1 METKEVVIP
10 EISDEV
16 LAQRLKQ
23 IRYVEQ
29 AMRGVDGKIYR
40 TDEQN
45 KNLFDLF
52 YVESNTNPR
61 TQSFNFDD
69 KRKLTTKAT
78 GLKELLTKNIFVK
91 IGGYHGFLKITFAEV
106 MSQVPEDIL
115 SEVIAFTLD
124 PEESGQIL
132 NGDYQSKSIIFY
144 GKGEEQEDDES
155 LPSVKDLVKPLDLE
169 KAERLK
175 DKIKPIL
182 NFSDDGYKFIEP
194 EDINKPFIKVGI
206 WMRLNGSNLHEHNA
220 ESSVD
225 FETKKGKKISI
236 YQPFNSEL
244 GADFFHPDYANTISQ
259 IPDKLINK
267 NTIGILYHS
276 TDYFKTKEGVVH
288 KTEYTLIEKV

>member
-1 METKEVVIP
+1 MRTKEIVIP

-16 LAQRLKQ
+16 LVQRLKQ
-23 IRYVEQ
+23 VRYVEQ
-29 AMRGVDGKIYR
+29 AMQGVDGKIYR
-40 TDEQN
+40 TEEQD

-78 GLKELLTKNIFVK
+78 GLKELLKKDIFVK

-106 MSQVPEDIL
+106 MSQIPEEIL
-115 SEVIAFTLD
+115 SEAIAFTLD
-124 PEESGQIL
+124 PEESGKIL
-132 NGDYQSKSIIFY
+132 NGDYQSKTIIFY
-144 GKGEEQEDDES
+144 GKGEEQKEEDS
-155 LPSVKDLVKPLDLE
+155 LPSVKNLVKPLNLE
-169 KAERLK
+169 KAELLK

-182 NFSDDGYKFIEP
+182 NFSNDGYKFIEP
-194 EDINKPFIKVGI
+194 SDISKPFIKIGI
-206 WMRLNGSNLHEHNA
+206 WMRINGSNLHEHNA
-220 ESSVD
+220 ETSVD

-259 IPDKLINK
+259 IPDELINE